1 MPVPVASCAKGL
13 AKAVCFLPAGML
25 ALTLFYTQASFAESH
40 KTAAEPMSDFARGVQ
55 AVKDKNYQLALN
67 LFELEAEKSEYE
79 AMYNLA
85 LLLKAGKGRPQNY
98 VEALYWAYLAQLGGI
113 EPAADIID
121 DLADILN
128 ETQRQPILEQV
139 EAQLLKRI
147 NTGDFD
153 AIPQYASY
161 FTSLLEEPDY
171 AKAYQ
176 WYAIAVALGLPEMT
190 ELRDDMESEVDMENI
205 PKLQARTAELFNMLM
220 NGQAIQVKEMAN
232 ES

>member
-1 MPVPVASCAKGL
+1 MPMPVASCAKGL
-13 AKAVCFLPAGML
+13 AKAVCFLCTGTL
-25 ALTLFYTQASFAESH
+25 ALTLFYIQASFAESH
-40 KTAAEPMSDFARGVQ
+40 KTASDPMSDFARGVQ
-55 AVKDKNYQLALN
+55 AVKDKDYQLALN
-67 LFELEAEKSEYE
+67 LFELEAERSQYE

-113 EPAADIID
+113 EHAADIID
-121 DLADILN
+121 ELADILN

-139 EAQLLKRI
+139 EVQLLKRI

-171 AKAYQ
+171 ANAYQ

-205 PKLQARTAELFNMLM
+205 PSLQARTAELFNMLM
-220 NGQAIQVKEMAN
+220 NGQVIQVKEMAN

>member
-1 MPVPVASCAKGL
+1 MRVPFASCVKEL
-13 AKAVCFLPAGML
+13 AKAVCLLPAGML
-25 ALTLFYTQASFAESH
+25 ALTLFCTQASFAESH
-40 KTAAEPMSDFARGVQ
+40 KTASDPMSDFARGVQ

-121 DLADILN
+121 ELVDILN

-139 EAQLLKRI
+139 ETQLLKRI
-147 NTGDFD
+147 NKGDFD
-153 AIPQYASY
+153 AIPQYASF

-205 PKLQARTAELFNMLM
+205 PTLQARTAELFNMLM